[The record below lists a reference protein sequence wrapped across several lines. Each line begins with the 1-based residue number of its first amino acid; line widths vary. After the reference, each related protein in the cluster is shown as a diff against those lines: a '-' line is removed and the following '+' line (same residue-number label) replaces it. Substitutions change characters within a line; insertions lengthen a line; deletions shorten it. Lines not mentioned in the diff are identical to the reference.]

1 MEISRR
7 LGLEKYFCL
16 FEYLHIEKSVLLL
29 SSSLV
34 EGSGL
39 DKIMALS

>member
-7 LGLEKYFCL
+7 LGLDKYFCL
-16 FEYLHIEKSVLLL
+16 FVYPHIEKSVLLL

-39 DKIMALS
+39 LQWLQN